1 MFFKVPQILTEEF
14 WCFHATRNET
24 LQHVPNEKQNIH
36 QKKIHVYLFFFFDT
50 WTLFT
55 LYLLKKGK
63 QWTDIVTQ
71 TYQQGYAML
80 FVKSA
85 RNFGRLFKK

>member
-1 MFFKVPQILTEEF
+1 MQPETKRCNMYLMKNKIFTKKKFMFI
-14 WCFHATRNET
+14 C
-24 LQHVPNEKQNIH
+24 
-36 QKKIHVYLFFFFDT
+36 FFFDT